1 MKQGVLTQTELK
13 GLKLFKRGKV
23 RDVYDLNDSLLIIS
37 TDRISCFDVV
47 LPNGIPD
54 KGRVLT
60 ELSVFWFDFIKDI
73 TPHHIITSDPDKFP
87 RILAP
92 FKTMLMGRS
101 MLVKKT
107 APIPI
112 ECVVRGYISG
122 SGWKDYKNTGAVG
135 GIKLPPGLKESGR
148 LPYPIFTPATKEDKG
163 HDITVTEADVSETVG
178 KDVTSTLKEISLSI
192 YNKASR
198 YAEKKGIIIG
208 DTKFEFGIFDNK
220 VILIDEVLTPDSSR
234 FWPEDKYSPGQSQP
248 SFDKQFVRDYLEKL
262 DWDKTPPAPSLPEE
276 IIQKT
281 REKYLQALYMLTGQR
296 L

>member
-1 MKQGVLTQTELK
+1 MKQGVLIQTELK

-60 ELSVFWFDFIKDI
+60 QLSVFWFDFIKDI

-87 RILAP
+87 RILVP
-92 FKTMLMGRS
+92 FKTLLMGRS

-135 GIKLPPGLKESGR
+135 GIKLPSGLKESGR

-163 HDITVTEADVSETVG
+163 HDMNVTEAHVSETVG

-192 YNKASR
+192 YNKASK
-198 YAEKKGIIIG
+198 YAEKKGIIIA

-220 VILIDEVLTPDSSR
+220 VMLIDELLTPDSSR

-262 DWDKTPPAPSLPEE
+262 DWDKTPPAPSLPDE